1 MIVYQTNT
9 NGIFVGATEADE
21 SPLEPGVFLIPGG
34 CVEQEPPA
42 LAEGEQA
49 RWIDGA
55 WLVEPVP
62 PPPEPETPEEPPVD
76 AIEAFRRAIQGHID
90 QTAQSR
96 SYDTGISCASY
107 VGSTNPVWAAEAAAF
122 TAWRDD
128 VWTYAYAELAKVQN
142 GQRPQPTVETILA
155 ELPALTWPA

>member
-1 MIVYQTNT
+1 MIDVQKLTAEIAAIVPIHGVSIVDPADKQTWRVDYIDEPST
-9 NGIFVGATEADE
+9 PDEAAVAAAIAEFGDRP
-21 SPLEPGVFLIPGG
+21 SLNDYR
-34 CVEQEPPA
+34 
-42 LAEGEQA
+42 LAVQA
-49 RWIDGA
+49 
-55 WLVEPVP
+55 
-62 PPPEPETPEEPPVD
+62 
-76 AIEAFRRAIQGHID
+76 HID
-90 QTAQSR
+90 ATAQQR

-128 VWTYAYAELAKVQN
+128 VWAYAYAELAKVQN